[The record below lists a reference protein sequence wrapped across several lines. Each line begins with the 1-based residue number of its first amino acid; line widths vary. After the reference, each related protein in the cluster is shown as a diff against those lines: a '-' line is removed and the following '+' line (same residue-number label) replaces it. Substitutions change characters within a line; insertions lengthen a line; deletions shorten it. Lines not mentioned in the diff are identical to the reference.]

1 MGIHGTSFRLSAL
14 SVLFYPQNNF
24 LWQELLYPC
33 YRLRDPEKLGSLP
46 KFTQLV
52 SDRADL

>member
-1 MGIHGTSFRLSAL
+1 MGIYGTSSRLSAL
-14 SVLFYPQNNF
+14 SVLFYPQNSF
-24 LWQELLYPC
+24 LWQELLYPR